1 MAQEIV
7 GQYVGDPNAR
17 HLVLVTRRKW
27 GYDLR
32 NAIREVAP
40 EVNAQTVFSEDILE
54 TWPAREAFLLL
65 ASLADPID
73 PVTHRDW
80 IGYRRPDSDG
90 KGWKAPKRHASV
102 YRHLRRGGLLSA
114 DRLRA
119 IAAEDVST
127 LGGTGRGEVHRRA
140 VRLRDLLEGV
150 GEGHDVPETVAR
162 VLDPDR
168 WIEGEGPDVELA
180 RQDIERLR
188 TEANRILDEAEEPL
202 PLVGLVARVRNRI
215 ASREPLGLDATP
227 DIKIVTL
234 WGAKGLTADFVY
246 IIGLCD
252 EALPGPYDPNSS
264 GLDEGEHRL
273 EQLRLLYVSLTRA
286 KRVLVLSQPT
296 KIRRGEVPALGL
308 SRLSDGNAWWQYLHR
323 CRFFDDLSRAA
334 LPDSVDREVWE
345 GVG

>member
-1 MAQEIV
+1 MDEC
-7 GQYVGDPNAR
+7 
-17 HLVLVTRRKW
+17 RRC
-27 GYDLR
+27 R
-32 NAIREVAP
+32 SEVVQAIREVAP

-168 WIEGEGPDVELA
+168 WIEGEGPEVELA

-234 WGAKGLTADFVY
+234 WGR
-246 IIGLCD
+246 
-252 EALPGPYDPNSS
+252 EGPY
-264 GLDEGEHRL
+264 R
-273 EQLRLLYVSLTRA
+273 
-286 KRVLVLSQPT
+286 
-296 KIRRGEVPALGL
+296 
-308 SRLSDGNAWWQYLHR
+308 
-323 CRFFDDLSRAA
+323 
-334 LPDSVDREVWE
+334 
-345 GVG
+345 